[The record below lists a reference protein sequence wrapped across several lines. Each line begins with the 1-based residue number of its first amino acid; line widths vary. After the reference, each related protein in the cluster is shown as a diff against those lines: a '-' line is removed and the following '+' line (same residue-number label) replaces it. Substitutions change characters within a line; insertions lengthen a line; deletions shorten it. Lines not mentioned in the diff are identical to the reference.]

1 MILGRPM
8 ADFQFRI
15 LTDDYGGD
23 EKEMALQGLAVIEAV
38 IAINVAHFRR
48 YPADM
53 CALACGKIR
62 YNTATKDILD
72 IISEVRTAPIMIRD
86 GFGLCIDIV
95 AFDVAIKR
103 FEGYNSHPIII
114 NRGGG
119 FYHFVTGLVDPNGR
133 ELQYD
138 PSEELERMGLVI
150 SNQPAN
156 CSECAV

>member
-1 MILGRPM
+1 M

-23 EKEMALQGLAVIEAV
+23 QKEMAMQGLAIIEAV

-62 YNTATKDILD
+62 YDTATKDILD
-72 IISEVRTAPIMIRD
+72 IIAEIRSAPIMIRD
-86 GFGLCIDIV
+86 GIGLCIDIV
-95 AFDVAIKR
+95 GFDVAIKR
-103 FEGYNSHPIII
+103 IEGHQSYPVII
-114 NRGGG
+114 NRNGG
-119 FYHFVTGLVDPNGR
+119 FFHFVTGLVDQYGR

-138 PSEELERMGLVI
+138 PSEELERMGHVVT
-150 SNQPAN
+150 NQPSN
-156 CSECAV
+156 CRCAV

>member
-1 MILGRPM
+1 M

-23 EKEMALQGLAVIEAV
+23 EKEMAVQGLAVIEAA
-38 IAINVAHFRR
+38 IAINMAHFRR

-62 YNTATKDILD
+62 YDTATKDILD
-72 IISEVRTAPIMIRD
+72 IISEIRSAPIMIRD
-86 GFGLCIDIV
+86 GHGLCIDIV

-103 FEGYNSHPIII
+103 TEGTQSYPIII

-119 FYHFVTGLVDPNGR
+119 FFHFVTGLFGYDGR

-138 PSEELERMGLVI
+138 PSEELERMGYVVTHQP
-150 SNQPAN
+150 SN
-156 CSECAV
+156 CRCAV